1 MEMIKEVPIITV
13 FLFNQKFNMRFL
25 FKKHEQKIAEKMEK
39 RNEENFRGV
48 GWWDELCIYNI
59 LIEIVQK
66 AEKMVLFLNQMS
78 HEIAWTKKTL
88 DKKELTKK

>member
-1 MEMIKEVPIITV
+1 MSKKLQKKWRKEM
-13 FLFNQKFNMRFL
+13 
-25 FKKHEQKIAEKMEK
+25 KKILG
-39 RNEENFRGV
+39 GV

-59 LIEIVQK
+59 LIELVQK

-88 DKKELTKK
+88 DKKELTKQ